1 MKKILILTTFLL
13 STIIYSQEY
22 DLLMIKL
29 DIKNQTETF
38 VNNYIDKLASESNSI
53 TQAEWNLIKTKINY
67 SIYYKDVKE
76 VLKKHYTRD
85 EIRKILEADG
95 MVSPIND
102 TGKLIYKPKPEVT
115 KELYYKGKKFGI
127 YLNNQIK
134 KLIK

>member
-1 MKKILILTTFLL
+1 
-13 STIIYSQEY
+13 
-22 DLLMIKL
+22 MIKL

-38 VNNYIDKLASESNSI
+38 VNNYIDKLASESNGI

-76 VLKKHYTRD
+76 VLKKHCTRD
-85 EIRKILEADG
+85 EIRKILEADD

-115 KELYYKGKKFGI
+115 KELYYKGEKFGI

-134 KLIK
+134 ELIK